1 MLMITDSAAFKKE
14 VLESPIP
21 VAVDF
26 YADWCPPCRAYSPIF
41 ERVAGK
47 FQGKVKFVKL
57 NVDSAIEVAKE
68 YQVMSIPSTILF
80 MGGKPAGNITGA
92 FAEEDLENWIKDR
105 I

>member
-1 MLMITDSAAFKKE
+1 MLMIMDSVAFKKE

-26 YADWCPPCRAYSPIF
+26 YADWCPPCRTYSPIF
-41 ERVAGK
+41 EKVAAK
-47 FQGKVKFVKL
+47 FGGKVKFVKL

-80 MGGKPAGNITGA
+80 KGGKPAGNITGA
-92 FAEEDLENWIKDR
+92 FAEEDLENWVKER